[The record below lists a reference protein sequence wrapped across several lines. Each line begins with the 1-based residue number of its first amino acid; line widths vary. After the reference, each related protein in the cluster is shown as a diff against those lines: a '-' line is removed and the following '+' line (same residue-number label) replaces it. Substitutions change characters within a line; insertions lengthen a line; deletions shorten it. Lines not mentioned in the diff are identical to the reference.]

1 MRRKES
7 KLRVLQRIRRKRWK
21 KSVVSTRRHRYS
33 FSVCRGTVETINEA
47 VDVGSRAAAK
57 RGRDVTGRNNRPR
70 RDALS
75 RFDFQKSV
83 AKERLGH
90 GGGGNIHGSASMN
103 PAFNYVLNRPC
114 PRVCRAFMPGPRR
127 WTRRRIRDI
136 TSRTPIIMR
145 IRKRKKVA
153 RPPMRRGLCAPIYAA
168 KMYTSHPPRPI

>member
-1 MRRKES
+1 MALERRLKEAEMSREGTIGHEEMHCRGLTSRSLSRRK
-7 KLRVLQRIRRKRWK
+7 
-21 KSVVSTRRHRYS
+21 
-33 FSVCRGTVETINEA
+33 
-47 VDVGSRAAAK
+47 GSA
-57 RGRDVTGRNNRPR
+57 TGG
-70 RDALS
+70 
-75 RFDFQKSV
+75 
-83 AKERLGH
+83 E
-90 GGGGNIHGSASMN
+90 GGDIHGSASMN